1 MQLRNLVVLLF
12 FLINVGLVMASSEE
26 EQRLTGLI
34 EKDKRDIPAY
44 IALAGLELAREDI
57 SAASTTIKQGLRYA
71 RGSQDKLELRTL
83 GIRLEDQN
91 LDFKAALRH
100 YRRAVRIKESSHFA
114 AVHLAMAKVY
124 LRARNFQQANELL
137 RLSLR
142 ADSLNNEA
150 AETALKRLQTME
162 RAILVTNSPFAYAK
176 SITRGEVTRLLNE
189 DLEVGQYFKSTSSGS
204 IGETSD
210 QGLTDYA
217 DSGFADDIL
226 LIHRLNLRSFR
237 ISNGAFKPDREMTR
251 RELALLVEDLLYLKF
266 KVSRTSFI
274 GTESPFSDLPSSA
287 TSFNAFMTAVTRGL
301 MQASENGAIMPGQRV
316 SGAEAIL
323 VLHNLKQMLQR

>member
-1 MQLRNLVVLLF
+1 MQLRNLVVVLF
-12 FLINVGLVMASSEE
+12 FLVDVGTAMASSEE
-26 EQRLTGLI
+26 ERRLASLI

-44 IALAGLELAREDI
+44 IALADLELARADI

-71 RGSQDKLELRTL
+71 RASHTKLELRTL

-100 YRRAVRIKESSHFA
+100 YRRAVRIKESSDFA
-114 AVHLAMAKVY
+114 AVHLAMANVY
-124 LRARNFQQANELL
+124 LKARNFQQANELL
-137 RLSLR
+137 RLSLS
-142 ADSLNNEA
+142 ADSLNNEG

-162 RAILVTNSPFAYAK
+162 RAILVTNSPFAYAN

-189 DLEVGQYFKSTSSGS
+189 DLAVGQYVNSAAGGS
-204 IGETSD
+204 VGETSD
-210 QGLTDYA
+210 QGLMDYA
-217 DSGFADDIL
+217 DSAFADDIL

-237 ISNGAFKPDREMTR
+237 ISNGSFKPDNKMNR
-251 RELALLVEDLLYLKF
+251 RELAMLVEDLLYLKF
-266 KVSRTSFI
+266 KISRTRFI
-274 GTESPFSDLPSSA
+274 GTESPFTDLPSSA
-287 TSFNAFMTAVTRGL
+287 TSFNAFMSAVTRGL
-301 MQASENGAIMPGQRV
+301 MQASESGAIMPDQMV